1 MNRIDICK
9 NIIQS
14 IKEYITTPGK
24 LEPHRAKNHFVRKRK
39 FSLFQ
44 VIMYLLYTS
53 KASMFQN
60 LSRIRED
67 LGNLDFPDISKQ
79 ALSKARQFI
88 NPALFKELYY
98 LSVDLFYKQLPSRKL
113 WNGYHLFAI
122 DGSKIELPN
131 SKSNF
136 EFFGEMFGY
145 PDPNRRFTMGLGS
158 IVYDVLDDYIV
169 HASFQRY
176 LASERSAALEHLH
189 NLEDLNI
196 YQNSVVIFDRGYYSE
211 DMFRYC
217 VEHQHLC
224 LMRLKQNYNI
234 AKKCSG
240 DIITVLPG
248 NEKDR
253 TEDTKIRVIEVI
265 LNDGTKEYL
274 ATNLFDSHISQ
285 QMFRELYFYRWPV
298 ETKYKELKSR
308 LAIEEFSG
316 ATTTSVLQEFYIN
329 VLLSNLSSLIKNQ
342 VDEEIQITAKSTN
355 KYRYQANRAFII
367 GRIKTIVPKI
377 LCNLFDLSVIDRL
390 YKESLRCRSQ
400 IMPERTFRRKKNK
413 AIGRTHFNNKK
424 VAF

>member
-39 FSLFQ
+39 LSLFQ

-169 HASFQRY
+169 NASFQRY

-234 AKKCSG
+234 AKRCSG

-248 NEKDR
+248 NKKDR

-400 IMPERTFRRKKNK
+400 IMPGRTFRRKKNN

>member
-39 FSLFQ
+39 LSLFQ

-145 PDPNRRFTMGLGS
+145 PDPSRRFTMGLGS

-169 HASFQRY
+169 HASFQHY
-176 LASERSAALEHLH
+176 LASKRSAALEHLH

-329 VLLSNLSSLIKNQ
+329 VLLSNLSY
-342 VDEEIQITAKSTN
+342 AH
-355 KYRYQANRAFII
+355 
-367 GRIKTIVPKI
+367 P
-377 LCNLFDLSVIDRL
+377 
-390 YKESLRCRSQ
+390 
-400 IMPERTFRRKKNK
+400 
-413 AIGRTHFNNKK
+413 
-424 VAF
+424 